1 MTIYEEDIDFK
12 LITWKRFEELCFELL
27 IKYQFHSLVWRQGGG
42 DSGRDIEATYTTSNS
57 IIGSYDDKWFIE
69 CKHHKKGLEVTDIST
84 KIDWAVAEKADH
96 FLLITSTYLT
106 QTTRDWLNKKKEA
119 LQLKVHLIEGK
130 QLKYLLL
137 SLPDLVNRYFSDD
150 YLDLVKSTY
159 KNWILHQILLNPK
172 ALLSLHGNLEVRR
185 LSQEELTFLIYNYI
199 AKEEEIEIFCED
211 EDISV
216 FSFNY
221 LLPFIDRVFLTCDS
235 FLTQEESLEL
245 NRRHL
250 WAGLLTSSCEE
261 EREFIIYYRNIVEE
275 ENKELQI
282 YISIR
287 NRNIISK
294 IMYNKKIES

>member
-12 LITWKRFEELCFELL
+12 LISWKRFEELCFELL

-106 QTTRDWLNKKKEA
+106 QTTRDWLNKKKET

-130 QLKYLLL
+130 QLKYLLV
-137 SLPDLVNRYFSDD
+137 SLPDIVNRYFSND

-159 KNWILHQILLNPK
+159 KNWILHQILLDSK

-185 LSQEELTFLIYNYI
+185 LSQEELAFLIYNYI
-199 AKEEEIEIFCED
+199 TKEEEIETFCE
-211 EDISV
+211 EEEIQV
-216 FSFNY
+216 FSYNY
-221 LLPFIDRVFLTCDS
+221 LLPFIDSVFLHSDS
-235 FLTQEESLEL
+235 FLTEEECNNL
-245 NRRHL
+245 NPHHKSP
-250 WAGLLTSSCEE
+250 GLLTISRKKNKEL
-261 EREFIIYYRNIVEE
+261 IVYYKNIVKP

-282 YISIR
+282 YISMQ
-287 NRNIISK
+287 NKNIVSK
-294 IMYNKKIES
+294 LLFNNKIK